1 MREALRTLEKEKPVK
16 QGFLVVI
23 AARSA
28 AVSMKSTE
36 IKQQLDFAF
45 TRLGLFV

>member
-1 MREALRTLEKEKPVK
+1 MREALRTLEREKPIK

-23 AARSA
+23 AARTA

-36 IKQQLDFAF
+36 IKQQLDFAL
-45 TRLGLFV
+45 TKLGMYV